1 MGRNSGNP
9 THAPFL
15 LRRRAH
21 VVDNLARAVAPG
33 DILRLL
39 PSCGTLPSL
48 RALHA
53 RLLTHTQGLLL
64 GSLRASTKLLSC
76 YAAFGDLASARMVF
90 DTSPRPDVYSYRVM
104 LRCLI
109 DAGRHAD
116 AVGLHQD
123 MRRRCPCP
131 EAQDDF
137 VLSLALKA
145 CVRSAEYGY
154 GRRLHC
160 DAVKAG
166 GGDGFVMN
174 SLVDMYAK
182 AGDLECARKTFE
194 RISDRNVV
202 SWTSMLSG
210 CVQNGFSADG
220 LLLFNEMR
228 RESVQLSEYT
238 MASVLAAC
246 AALSSLHQ
254 GRWIH
259 GSVIKH
265 GLIYNSF
272 ISAALLDMYVKC
284 GEVED
289 ARCVFDELSYVDIVL
304 WTTMIVGYAQNGRPC
319 DALKLFLDKKFASI
333 VPNPVTMATVLSAS
347 AQLRDLS
354 LGRSIHGIAVKLGV
368 ADYDVVVNALVDM
381 YAKCQA
387 VSEANMIFGRILNKD
402 VVTWNSMIAGYA
414 ENNMGDDAL
423 MLFKQMRLQGAS
435 PDATSVVNALSASV
449 CLGDLLIGKSFHSYA
464 VKHAFL
470 SNVYVNT
477 ALLNLYSKCA
487 DLPSARGVFDEMN
500 DRNAVT
506 WCAMIGGYGMQGD
519 SAGSIDLFN
528 EMLKDGVHPN
538 DVAFTSI
545 LSTCSH
551 TGMVTAGKKYFDS
564 MAQHFNITPSM
575 KHYACMVDVLARAG
589 NLDQALEFI
598 DRMPMQADV
607 SVWGAFLH
615 GCRLHSR
622 LQFGEEAIKR
632 MMVLHPEKPDLYV
645 LISNLYN
652 SYGMWEKSLAIRKWM
667 QEKGLVKL
675 PGCSSIGHENG

>member
-1 MGRNSGNP
+1 MGRPETQATQP
-9 THAPFL
+9 THRFFSAAAS
-15 LRRRAH
+15 RRCAGS
-21 VVDNLARAVAPG
+21 VENLARTVSAG
-33 DILRLL
+33 DLLRLL

-76 YAAFGDLASARMVF
+76 YASLGDLASARMVF
-90 DTSPRPDVYSYRVM
+90 DTTLRPDAYSYGVM
-104 LRCLI
+104 LRCLV

-116 AVGLHQD
+116 AVALHQE

-174 SLVDMYAK
+174 SLIDMYAK
-182 AGDLECARKTFE
+182 AGDLECARKMFE
-194 RISDRNVV
+194 RIPDRNVV

-210 CVQNGFSADG
+210 CVQNGFAADG

-228 RESVQLSEYT
+228 RET
-238 MASVLAAC
+238 
-246 AALSSLHQ
+246 
-254 GRWIH
+254 
-259 GSVIKH
+259 
-265 GLIYNSF
+265 
-272 ISAALLDMYVKC
+272 LLDMYVKC

-289 ARCVFDELSYVDIVL
+289 ARCVFDELSYVDVVL
-304 WTTMIVGYAQNGRPC
+304 WTTMIVGYTQNGNPR
-319 DALKLFLDKKFASI
+319 DALQLFLDKKFASI
-333 VPNPVTMATVLSAS
+333 VPNSVTMATVLSAS
-347 AQLRDLS
+347 AQLHDLS
-354 LGRSIHGIAVKLGV
+354 LGGSIHGIAVKLGV

-381 YAKCQA
+381 YAKCHA
-387 VSEANMIFGRILNKD
+387 VSEANRIFGRILNKD
-402 VVTWNSMIAGYA
+402 VITWNSMIAGYA

-435 PDATSVVNALSASV
+435 PDSTSVVNALSASV

-464 VKHAFL
+464 VKRAFL

-487 DLPSARGVFDEMN
+487 DLPSARRVFDEMN
-500 DRNAVT
+500 NRNSVT

-589 NLDQALEFI
+589 NLEQALEFI
-598 DRMPMQADV
+598 DKMPMQADV

-632 MMVLHPEKPDLYV
+632 MMVLHPERPDLYV
-645 LISNLYN
+645 LISNLYT
-652 SYGMWEKSLAIRKWM
+652 SYGMWENSLAIRKWM

>member
-1 MGRNSGNP
+1 MSGPESTAISQLNSRWAETQATQP
-9 THAPFL
+9 THRFFSAAAS
-15 LRRRAH
+15 RRRAGS
-21 VVDNLARAVAPG
+21 VENLARTVSAG
-33 DILRLL
+33 DLLRLL

-76 YAAFGDLASARMVF
+76 YASLGDLASARMVF
-90 DTSPRPDVYSYRVM
+90 DTTPRPDAYSYGVM
-104 LRCLI
+104 LRCLV

-116 AVGLHQD
+116 AVALHQD
-123 MRRRCPCP
+123 MRQRRPCP

-174 SLVDMYAK
+174 SLIDMYAK
-182 AGDLECARKTFE
+182 AGDLECARKMFE
-194 RISDRNVV
+194 RIPDRNVV

-210 CVQNGFSADG
+210 CVQNGFAADG

-228 RESVQLSEYT
+228 RET
-238 MASVLAAC
+238 
-246 AALSSLHQ
+246 
-254 GRWIH
+254 
-259 GSVIKH
+259 
-265 GLIYNSF
+265 
-272 ISAALLDMYVKC
+272 LLDMYVKC

-289 ARCVFDELSYVDIVL
+289 ARHVFDELSYVDIVL
-304 WTTMIVGYAQNGRPC
+304 WTTMIVGYTQNGKPL
-319 DALKLFLDKKFASI
+319 DALHLFLDKKFASI
-333 VPNPVTMATVLSAS
+333 VPNSVTMATVLSAS

-387 VSEANMIFGRILNKD
+387 VSEANRIFGRILNKD

-423 MLFKQMRLQGAS
+423 MLFKQMRLQGAP
-435 PDATSVVNALSASV
+435 PDSTSVVNALSASV

-464 VKHAFL
+464 VKRAFL

-487 DLPSARGVFDEMN
+487 DLPSARRVFDEMN
-500 DRNAVT
+500 DRNSVT

-589 NLDQALEFI
+589 NLEQALEFI
-598 DRMPMQADV
+598 DKMPKQADV

-632 MMVLHPEKPDLYV
+632 MMVLHPERPDLYV
-645 LISNLYN
+645 LISNLYT

>member
-1 MGRNSGNP
+1 MGQNAERQPNP
-9 THAPFL
+9 RTPFRL
-15 LRRRAH
+15 RHPPLRRRAH
-21 VVDNLARAVAPG
+21 SIENLAPRAVSAG
-33 DILRLL
+33 DLLRLL

-53 RLLTHTQGLLL
+53 RLLTHTHGLLL

-76 YAAFGDLASARMVF
+76 YAAVGDLASARMVF
-90 DTSPRPDVYSYRVM
+90 DGTPHPDAYSYGVM
-104 LRCLI
+104 LRCLVN
-109 DAGRHAD
+109 AGRHAE
-116 AVGLHQD
+116 AVALHQD

-145 CVRSAEYGY
+145 CVRSSEYGY

-166 GGDGFVMN
+166 GADGFVMN
-174 SLVDMYAK
+174 SLIDLYAK
-182 AGDLECARKTFE
+182 AGDLECARNMFE
-194 RISDRNVV
+194 RIPDRNVV

-210 CVQNGFSADG
+210 CVQNGFAADG
-220 LLLFNEMR
+220 LFLFNEMR
-228 RESVQLSEYT
+228 RDSVQPT
-238 MASVLAAC
+238 
-246 AALSSLHQ
+246 
-254 GRWIH
+254 
-259 GSVIKH
+259 
-265 GLIYNSF
+265 
-272 ISAALLDMYVKC
+272 LLDMYVKC
-284 GEVED
+284 GEVAD
-289 ARCVFDELSYVDIVL
+289 ARRVFDELSYVDIVL
-304 WTTMIVGYAQNGRPC
+304 WTTMIVGYTQNGNPL
-319 DALKLFLDKKFASI
+319 DALRMFLDKKFPGI
-333 VPNPVTMATVLSAS
+333 VPNSVTMATVLSAS

-354 LGRSIHGIAVKLGV
+354 LGRSIHGIAVKLGA

-381 YAKCQA
+381 YAKCRA
-387 VSEANMIFGRILNKD
+387 ISEANNIFGRILYKD

-414 ENNMGDDAL
+414 ENNMGIDAL
-423 MLFKQMRLQGAS
+423 MLFKQMRLQGVS

-449 CLGDLLIGKSFHSYA
+449 CLVDLLIGKSFHSYA

-487 DLPSARGVFDEMN
+487 DLPSARRVFNEMN
-500 DRNAVT
+500 DRNSVT

-528 EMLKDGVHPN
+528 EMLKDGVRPN

-575 KHYACMVDVLARAG
+575 KHYACMVDVLARSG
-589 NLDQALEFI
+589 NLERALEFI
-598 DRMPMQADV
+598 YKMPMQADV

-622 LQFGEEAIKR
+622 LQYGEEAIKR
-632 MMVLHPEKPDLYV
+632 MMMLHPERPDLYV
-645 LISNLYN
+645 LISNLYT
-652 SYGMWEKSLAIRKWM
+652 SYGMWEKSLAIRRWM
-667 QEKGLVKL
+667 QEEGLVKL
-675 PGCSSIGHENG
+675 PGSSSIGHENG

>member
-1 MGRNSGNP
+1 MRHP
-9 THAPFL
+9 P
-15 LRRRAH
+15 
-21 VVDNLARAVAPG
+21 
-33 DILRLL
+33 L
-39 PSCGTLPSL
+39 P
-48 RALHA
+48 A

-76 YAAFGDLASARMVF
+76 YAALGDLASARMVF
-90 DTSPRPDVYSYRVM
+90 DGTPRPDAYSYGVM
-104 LRCLI
+104 LRCLV

-116 AVGLHQD
+116 AVALHQD
-123 MRRRCPCP
+123 MRRWCPFP

-166 GGDGFVMN
+166 GADGFVMN
-174 SLVDMYAK
+174 SLIDLYAK
-182 AGDLECARKTFE
+182 AGDLECARNMFE
-194 RISDRNVV
+194 RIPDRNVM

-210 CVQNGFSADG
+210 CVQNGFTADG
-220 LLLFNEMR
+220 LFLFNEMR
-228 RESVQLSEYT
+228 RESVRPT
-238 MASVLAAC
+238 
-246 AALSSLHQ
+246 
-254 GRWIH
+254 
-259 GSVIKH
+259 
-265 GLIYNSF
+265 
-272 ISAALLDMYVKC
+272 LLDMYVKC

-304 WTTMIVGYAQNGRPC
+304 WTTMIVGYTLNGNPL
-319 DALKLFLDKKFASI
+319 DALRLFLDRKFAGI
-333 VPNPVTMATVLSAS
+333 VPNSVTMATVLSAS

-387 VSEANMIFGRILNKD
+387 ISEANNIFGRILYKD
-402 VVTWNSMIAGYA
+402 VVTWNSMVAGYA
-414 ENNMGDDAL
+414 ENNMGIDAL
-423 MLFKQMRLQGAS
+423 MFFKQMRLEGVS

-487 DLPSARGVFDEMN
+487 DLPSARGVFNEMN
-500 DRNAVT
+500 DHNSVT

-519 SAGSIDLFN
+519 SASSIDLFN

-564 MAQHFNITPSM
+564 MAQHFNITPST

-589 NLDQALEFI
+589 NLEQALEFI
-598 DRMPMQADV
+598 DKMPMQADHEV
-607 SVWGAFLH
+607 SIFRQKMA
-615 GCRLHSR
+615 S
-622 LQFGEEAIKR
+622 
-632 MMVLHPEKPDLYV
+632 
-645 LISNLYN
+645 IS
-652 SYGMWEKSLAIRKWM
+652 
-667 QEKGLVKL
+667 
-675 PGCSSIGHENG
+675 

>member
-1 MGRNSGNP
+1 
-9 THAPFL
+9 
-15 LRRRAH
+15 
-21 VVDNLARAVAPG
+21 
-33 DILRLL
+33 
-39 PSCGTLPSL
+39 
-48 RALHA
+48 
-53 RLLTHTQGLLL
+53 
-64 GSLRASTKLLSC
+64 
-76 YAAFGDLASARMVF
+76 MVF
-90 DTSPRPDVYSYRVM
+90 DTTTLRPDAYSYGVM
-104 LRCLI
+104 LRCLV

-116 AVGLHQD
+116 AVALHQE

-174 SLVDMYAK
+174 SLIDMYAK
-182 AGDLECARKTFE
+182 AGDLECARKMFE
-194 RISDRNVV
+194 RIPDRNVV

-210 CVQNGFSADG
+210 CVQNGFAADG

-228 RESVQLSEYT
+228 RET
-238 MASVLAAC
+238 
-246 AALSSLHQ
+246 
-254 GRWIH
+254 
-259 GSVIKH
+259 
-265 GLIYNSF
+265 
-272 ISAALLDMYVKC
+272 LLDMYVKC

-289 ARCVFDELSYVDIVL
+289 ARCMFDELSYVDIVL
-304 WTTMIVGYAQNGRPC
+304 WTTMIVGYTQNGSPR
-319 DALKLFLDKKFASI
+319 DALQLFLDKKFASI
-333 VPNPVTMATVLSAS
+333 VPNSVTMATVLSAS
-347 AQLRDLS
+347 AQLHDLS

-381 YAKCQA
+381 YAKCHA
-387 VSEANMIFGRILNKD
+387 VSEANRIFGRILNKD

-435 PDATSVVNALSASV
+435 PDSTSVVNALSASV

-464 VKHAFL
+464 VKRAFL

-487 DLPSARGVFDEMN
+487 DLPSARRVFDEMN
-500 DRNAVT
+500 NRNSVT

-551 TGMVTAGKKYFDS
+551 TGMVTAGKKYFHS

-589 NLDQALEFI
+589 NLEQALEFI
-598 DRMPMQADV
+598 DKMPMQADV

-632 MMVLHPEKPDLYV
+632 MMVLHPERPDLYV
-645 LISNLYN
+645 LISNLYT
-652 SYGMWEKSLAIRKWM
+652 SYGMWENSLAIRKWM

>member
-1 MGRNSGNP
+1 MAKRRISFVSHSRA
-9 THAPFL
+9 T
-15 LRRRAH
+15 RRRTAS
-21 VVDNLARAVAPG
+21 VENLARALSPG
-33 DILRLL
+33 DLLRLL
-39 PSCGTLPSL
+39 PSCSTLPSL

-53 RLLTHTQGLLL
+53 RLLTYTQGFLL

-76 YAAFGDLASARMVF
+76 YAALGDLASARMVF
-90 DTSPRPDVYSYRVM
+90 DGTPSPDAYSYVVM
-104 LRCLI
+104 MRCLV

-116 AVGLHQD
+116 AVALHQD
-123 MRRRCPCP
+123 MRRRCPCL
-131 EAQDDF
+131 EAHDDF
-137 VLSLALKA
+137 AMSLAIKA

-166 GGDGFVMN
+166 GVDGFVMN

-182 AGDLECARKTFE
+182 AGDLECARKMFE
-194 RISDRNVV
+194 RIPNRNVV

-210 CVQNGFSADG
+210 CVQNGFAADG
-220 LLLFNEMR
+220 LSLFNDMR
-228 RESVQLSEYT
+228 QESVQPSEHT

-246 AALSSLHQ
+246 AALNSLHQ

-272 ISAALLDMYVKC
+272 ISAALLDMYAKC

-289 ARCVFDELSYVDIVL
+289 ARRMFDGLSYVDIVL
-304 WTTMIVGYAQNGRPC
+304 WTTMIVGYTQNGNPL
-319 DALKLFLDKKFASI
+319 DALQLFLDKKFATI
-333 VPNPVTMATVLSAS
+333 VPNSITMATVLSAS
-347 AQLRDLS
+347 AQIRDLS
-354 LGRSIHGIAVKLGV
+354 LGRSIHGISVKLGV
-368 ADYDVVVNALVDM
+368 ADYDVVVNALVVM

-387 VSEANMIFGRILNKD
+387 VSEANSIFVRILNKD

-414 ENNMGDDAL
+414 ENNMSNDAL

-435 PDATSVVNALSASV
+435 PDAISVVNALSASV
-449 CLGDLLIGKSFHSYA
+449 CLGDLSIGKAFHSYA

-470 SNVYVNT
+470 SNIYVNT

-487 DLPSARGVFDEMN
+487 DLPSARRVFDEMN
-500 DRNAVT
+500 DRNCVT

-528 EMLKDGVHPN
+528 KMLKDGVHPN

-551 TGMVTAGKKYFDS
+551 TGMVTEGKKYFDS

-589 NLDQALEFI
+589 NLEQALEFI
-598 DRMPMQADV
+598 DKMPVQADV

-615 GCRLHSR
+615 GCGLHSR

-632 MMVLHPEKPDLYV
+632 TLVLHPERPDLYV
-645 LISNLYN
+645 LISNLYT
-652 SYGMWEKSLAIRKWM
+652 SYGMWEKSLAIRRWM

-675 PGCSSIGHENG
+675 PGCSSIGPENG

>member
-1 MGRNSGNP
+1 KATQP
-9 THAPFL
+9 TRRFVSAAAT
-15 LRRRAH
+15 RRRAH
-21 VVDNLARAVAPG
+21 SADNLARAVSPG
-33 DILRLL
+33 DLLRLL

-76 YAAFGDLASARMVF
+76 YAALGDLASARMVF
-90 DTSPRPDVYSYRVM
+90 DGTPRPDAYSYGVM
-104 LRCLI
+104 LRCLV

-116 AVGLHQD
+116 AVALHQD

-166 GGDGFVMN
+166 GADGFVMN

-182 AGDLECARKTFE
+182 AGDLECARKMFE
-194 RISDRNVV
+194 RIPDWNVV

-210 CVQNGFSADG
+210 CVQNGFAADG
-220 LLLFNEMR
+220 LFLFNEMR
-228 RESVQLSEYT
+228 RESMQPSEYT
-238 MASVLAAC
+238 MASALAAC
-246 AALSSLHQ
+246 AALRSLHQ

-289 ARCVFDELSYVDIVL
+289 ARRMFDELSYLDIVL
-304 WTTMIVGYAQNGRPC
+304 WTTMIVGYTQNGNPL
-319 DALKLFLDKKFASI
+319 DALQLFLDKKFASI
-333 VPNPVTMATVLSAS
+333 VPNSVTMATVLSAS

-354 LGRSIHGIAVKLGV
+354 LGRSIHGIAVRLGV
-368 ADYDVVVNALVDM
+368 VDYDVVVNALVDM

-387 VSEANMIFGRILNKD
+387 VSEANRIFGRILNKD

-449 CLGDLLIGKSFHSYA
+449 CLGDLLMGKSFHSYA

-487 DLPSARGVFDEMN
+487 DLPSARRVFDEMN
-500 DRNAVT
+500 DRNSVT

-564 MAQHFNITPSM
+564 MAQHFKITPSM

-589 NLDQALEFI
+589 NLEQALEFI
-598 DRMPMQADV
+598 DKMPMQADV

-615 GCRLHSR
+615 GCGLHSR

-632 MMVLHPEKPDLYV
+632 MMVLHPERPDLYV
-645 LISNLYN
+645 LISNLYT
-652 SYGMWEKSLAIRKWM
+652 SYGMWEKSLAIRRWM

-675 PGCSSIGHENG
+675 PGCSSVGPENG

>member
-182 AGDLECARKTFE
+182 AGDLECARKMFE
-194 RISDRNVV
+194 RIPDRNVV

-210 CVQNGFSADG
+210 CIQNGFAADG
-220 LLLFNEMR
+220 LFLFNEMR
-228 RESVQLSEYT
+228 RET
-238 MASVLAAC
+238 
-246 AALSSLHQ
+246 
-254 GRWIH
+254 
-259 GSVIKH
+259 
-265 GLIYNSF
+265 
-272 ISAALLDMYVKC
+272 LLDMYVKC

-289 ARCVFDELSYVDIVL
+289 ARRVFDELSYVDIVL
-304 WTTMIVGYAQNGRPC
+304 WTTMIVGYTQNGSPR

-333 VPNPVTMATVLSAS
+333 VPNSVTMATVLSAS

-387 VSEANMIFGRILNKD
+387 VSEANRIFGRILNKD

-464 VKHAFL
+464 AKHAFL

-487 DLPSARGVFDEMN
+487 DLPSARRVFDEMN

-598 DRMPMQADV
+598 DRMPMQADI

-622 LQFGEEAIKR
+622 LQFGEEVIKR
-632 MMVLHPEKPDLYV
+632 MVVLHPERPDLYV

-675 PGCSSIGHENG
+675 PGCSSIVHENG

>member
-1 MGRNSGNP
+1 MVNIFLHKSPNGGGNRGGPKRRKATQP
-9 THAPFL
+9 TRRFVSAAAT
-15 LRRRAH
+15 RRRAH
-21 VVDNLARAVAPG
+21 SADNLARAVSPG
-33 DILRLL
+33 DLLRLL

-76 YAAFGDLASARMVF
+76 YAALGDLASARMVF
-90 DTSPRPDVYSYRVM
+90 DGTPRPDAYSYGVM
-104 LRCLI
+104 LRCLV

-116 AVGLHQD
+116 AVALHQD

-166 GGDGFVMN
+166 GADGFVMN

-182 AGDLECARKTFE
+182 AGDLECARKMFE
-194 RISDRNVV
+194 RIPDWNVV

-210 CVQNGFSADG
+210 CVQNGFAADG
-220 LLLFNEMR
+220 LFLFNEMR
-228 RESVQLSEYT
+228 RET
-238 MASVLAAC
+238 
-246 AALSSLHQ
+246 
-254 GRWIH
+254 
-259 GSVIKH
+259 
-265 GLIYNSF
+265 
-272 ISAALLDMYVKC
+272 LLDMYVKC

-289 ARCVFDELSYVDIVL
+289 ARRMFDELSYLDIVL
-304 WTTMIVGYAQNGRPC
+304 WTTMIVGYTQNGNPL
-319 DALKLFLDKKFASI
+319 DALQLFLDKKFASI
-333 VPNPVTMATVLSAS
+333 VPNSVTMATVLSAS

-354 LGRSIHGIAVKLGV
+354 LGRSIHGIAVRLGV
-368 ADYDVVVNALVDM
+368 VDYDVVVNALVDM

-387 VSEANMIFGRILNKD
+387 VSEANRIFGRILNKD

-449 CLGDLLIGKSFHSYA
+449 CLGDLLMGKSFHSYA

-487 DLPSARGVFDEMN
+487 DLPSARRVFDEMN
-500 DRNAVT
+500 DRNSVT

-564 MAQHFNITPSM
+564 MAQHFKITPSM

-589 NLDQALEFI
+589 NLEQALEFI
-598 DRMPMQADV
+598 DKMPMQADV

-615 GCRLHSR
+615 GCGLHSR

-632 MMVLHPEKPDLYV
+632 MMVLHPERPDLYV
-645 LISNLYN
+645 LISNLYT
-652 SYGMWEKSLAIRKWM
+652 SYGMWEKSLAIRRWM

-675 PGCSSIGHENG
+675 PGCSSVGPENG